1 MALKTVWRALAFLF
15 LALAPLPP
23 LNSQTSPL
31 DWPPPP
37 AFPPLPRPAVLM
49 DGGELAAALANGTA
63 VPFDVRSGAAYAAGH
78 LPGAVPAWS
87 PEEEGPVTHEGLG
100 QVRALLAGRGL
111 SGAETIVLY
120 GDDGDPDREAVGRL
134 FWLLRSAG
142 CASVRVLDGG
152 LAAWRR
158 AGRDLATGPSRWS
171 AAELN
176 RAPDHQVTEATEVTV
191 DAAWVETSYGEAG
204 VEILDLRDARGW
216 DRWETPPLFAAGHIP
231 YSLPWDAR
239 ALLPKAGG
247 WPRPDEV
254 RRRIAKLGPRPGD
267 PVLPN
272 ATFVLY
278 GDDAR
283 DPRLGLGYLT
293 LSLAGFDVR
302 VFAGGWAG
310 WTEGGQRPQR
320 PVIRVLSAREVAAL
334 LAQENPGLSGDH
346 PPRGLI
352 LFDLRE
358 AADFA
363 IGHLPG
369 ARSLPDRQFPTSFEK
384 SVQEGWPDADR
395 AAIPLLLY
403 CYGVECVRSRK
414 AGAAAAHA
422 GFRHVLWFRG
432 GIQEWREAGYPLP
445 ESPVTAPGRPGSP
458 AGSAARP

>member
-1 MALKTVWRALAFLF
+1 MALKTVWRALAILF
-15 LALAPLPP
+15 LALAAPLPP
-23 LNSQTSPL
+23 LNSQASPL

-63 VPFDVRSGAAYAAGH
+63 VPFDVRSVAAYAAGH

-87 PEEEGPVTHEGLG
+87 PEEEGSVTHEGLDR
-100 QVRALLAGRGL
+100 VRPLLAARGL
-111 SGAETIVLY
+111 SGTETIVLY

-152 LAAWRR
+152 LASWRR
-158 AGRDLATGPSRWS
+158 AGRSLATGPSRRPG
-171 AAELN
+171 AEFHPV
-176 RAPDHQVTEATEVTV
+176 RRDAVTV

-239 ALLPKAGG
+239 ALLPRDGG
-247 WPRPDEV
+247 WPQPDEV
-254 RRRIAKLGPRPGD
+254 RRRIGKLGPRPGD

-283 DPRLGLGYLT
+283 DPRLGLGYLI

-302 VFAGGWAG
+302 VFAGGWTG
-310 WTEGGQRPQR
+310 WAEGGQR

-334 LAQENPGLSGDH
+334 LEPENPGLRRDAS
-346 PPRGLI
+346 PRGLI

-384 SVQEGWPDADR
+384 SVQEGWPGADR

-432 GIQEWREAGYPLP
+432 GIQDWREAGYPLP

-458 AGSAARP
+458 AGSAVRP

>member
-23 LNSQTSPL
+23 LDSQTSPL

-49 DGGELAAALANGTA
+49 DAGELAAALAKGTA
-63 VPFDVRSGAAYAAGH
+63 VPLDVRSGAAYAAGH
-78 LPGAVPAWS
+78 LPGAVPVWS
-87 PEEEGPVTHEGLG
+87 PEEAGPAGEGTGG
-100 QVRALLAGRGL
+100 VRSLLAGRRL
-111 SGAETIVLY
+111 SGTETIVLY

-158 AGRDLATGPSRWS
+158 AGRSLATGPPRRP
-171 AAELN
+171 ATGLHP
-176 RAPDHQVTEATEVTV
+176 APHPEVTEITV

-231 YSLPWDAR
+231 YSLPWDAS
-239 ALLPKAGG
+239 ALLPEDGG
-247 WPRPDEV
+247 WPQPDEV
-254 RRRIAKLGPRPGD
+254 RRRIGKLGPRPGD
-267 PVLPN
+267 PVFPG

-283 DPRLGLGYLT
+283 DPRLGLGYLI

-302 VFAGGWAG
+302 VFAAGWMG
-310 WTEGGQRPQR
+310 WTEGERRPI
-320 PVIRVLSAREVAAL
+320 VRVLSAREVAAL
-334 LAQENPGLSGDH
+334 LEPENPGLSRDH

-358 AADFA
+358 AGDFA

-369 ARSLPDRQFPTSFEK
+369 ARSLPDRLFPTGFEK
-384 SVQEGWPDADR
+384 SVQEGWPGADR

-432 GIQEWREAGYPLP
+432 GIREWRQAGYPLP
-445 ESPVTAPGRPGSP
+445 ESQVTAPGRPGSP